1 MLSMLR
7 NISMRGKLLL
17 LILPALAGTLYF
29 SGSTVLDRYTHL
41 QSTESARAL
50 FELVLT
56 ADPALETLQKE
67 RGLTAL
73 FIATGGADGRVVE
86 RLEGQRAAT
95 DASLSALR
103 DGMAELQG
111 GDRAAVAGELARI
124 NEALDALA
132 PLRERVIRED
142 VDPELSYRTYSAA
155 VEHLLA
161 LIPQILLR
169 SNEPRLTRMM
179 GAFLA
184 LSEATEWGAREM
196 AAGAQVLS
204 DGGVSLALA
213 SEVSGAG
220 ARSQA
225 LLGAAADLIGPSLQ
239 GQLEALQQR
248 PESLAFVALRDR
260 LIGSEY
266 GFLGM
271 ANIEWFD
278 SSSQAAAGV
287 YQLKQQLAAD
297 MEKGTELVLAGA
309 HAEVRRAA
317 IIGCVVIGAVLLLA
331 LLIIMGVSGQVNQL
345 LGDFRQIMERK
356 DLSVRTRVS
365 SKDEM
370 GLIGSALNGL
380 IETFSGALS
389 QIDET
394 SVRLASASE
403 QTRATASQNSDQVG
417 QQQALVDQVA
427 AAAEEMSSTSEEI
440 SRNTQQVAEAAQHAS
455 ARNEAGRQVVQ
466 QSVARIRHL
475 AGSIEQ
481 VNDQM
486 ERLQTSSE
494 SITRVIDVIKAVA
507 DQTNLLAL
515 NAAIEAARAGEH
527 GRGFAVV
534 ADEVRNL
541 ARQTHDSTVEIECMI
556 SGFRDITDSVRGA
569 VTDSHKLA
577 NHSAD
582 EAEKLEDT
590 LAAILQDVDRISG
603 MASQIASAAEQQVAV
618 TRDISR
624 SMTSVRETSLQTL
637 NGSREISQVTDSQ
650 AQLAGELQALAQGF
664 RVA

>member
-56 ADPALETLQKE
+56 ADPALENLQKE

-278 SSSQAAAGV
+278 SSSDAAAGV

-309 HAEVRRAA
+309 HAELRRAA

-356 DLSVRTRVS
+356 DLSVRTRVC

-389 QIDET
+389 QIDE
-394 SVRLASASE
+394 
-403 QTRATASQNSDQVG
+403 D
-417 QQQALVDQVA
+417 
-427 AAAEEMSSTSEEI
+427 
-440 SRNTQQVAEAAQHAS
+440 
-455 ARNEAGRQVVQ
+455 
-466 QSVARIRHL
+466 
-475 AGSIEQ
+475 
-481 VNDQM
+481 
-486 ERLQTSSE
+486 
-494 SITRVIDVIKAVA
+494 
-507 DQTNLLAL
+507 
-515 NAAIEAARAGEH
+515 
-527 GRGFAVV
+527 
-534 ADEVRNL
+534 RNL
-541 ARQTHDSTVEIECMI
+541 EMAHGFFLVRFLKTQTHV
-556 SGFRDITDSVRGA
+556 
-569 VTDSHKLA
+569 
-577 NHSAD
+577 
-582 EAEKLEDT
+582 
-590 LAAILQDVDRISG
+590 
-603 MASQIASAAEQQVAV
+603 
-618 TRDISR
+618 
-624 SMTSVRETSLQTL
+624 
-637 NGSREISQVTDSQ
+637 
-650 AQLAGELQALAQGF
+650 
-664 RVA
+664 